1 MVQIPITM
9 KRKLLIMAMMCC
21 STVLFSQI
29 RIDWQQ
35 CYGSMK
41 DDEAYSLL
49 KHGEGYYVLGYVEKG
64 YSGMVECEFSGSR
77 HTWLLEIGE
86 EGELIRQRC
95 LDFGGNK
102 LFGDGEEEQ
111 YLYIVGKDGVGL
123 SDNNNI
129 SIMKVNEEGEM
140 VWRRVFGTEEHSF
153 WDAPRFERTFD
164 GGFVCSVSICF
175 SGGDISQY
183 YGFWDVWV
191 VKLDNLGNIEW
202 ETTIGTE
209 GEEMGGRVIPLPDGT
224 YCAVGYARNQ
234 GENGSVPSCNM
245 SHNYVDGLVV
255 RLSAEGDI
263 TDSRCYGGSLHDSF
277 TTAIPLDD
285 GWLFGG
291 STQSEDGDLEGA
303 GFHYGLSASGYLT
316 SDIWLMRTDA
326 DGNIL
331 WSRCY
336 GGSDYEFVS
345 RIFQNEDGGFTVFG
359 RTDSHDGDA
368 QSALDLYY
376 PYYNDYRK
384 IWVFRIDADGNLL
397 WERVMGSATSSDE
410 YLNDVIKLN
419 DREYVIAGL
428 VYCGYPQSGDV
439 NCSNGVF
446 FNGQDSGE
454 NYWVL
459 HITDV
464 FDYDNVEE
472 KQMSN
477 VRVYPNPA
485 TTWIAIDYTL
495 PMDYGKATVEI
506 ANTLGV
512 KVLQKRLNGHEGQ
525 SVVDLR
531 GFANGVYTLTVMC
544 GEYVLTEKLV
554 ISR

>member
-1 MVQIPITM
+1 M
-9 KRKLLIMAMMCC
+9 MALVCC
-21 STVLFSQI
+21 STVMFSQI

-41 DDEAYSLL
+41 DDAAYSLL
-49 KHGEGYYVLGYVEKG
+49 KQGEGYYVLGYVEKG
-64 YSGMVECEFSGSR
+64 CSGMVECEFPGSR

-86 EGELIRQRC
+86 EGDLIRQQC

-129 SIMKVNEEGEM
+129 SIMKVTEEGEM
-140 VWRRVFGTEEHSF
+140 VWQRVFGTEEHSF
-153 WDAPRFERTFD
+153 WGVPRFERTFD
-164 GGFVCSVSICF
+164 GGFVFSVPICF
-175 SGGDISQY
+175 SGGDIGQY
-183 YGFWDVWV
+183 YGFWDTWV
-191 VKLDNLGNIEW
+191 VKLDRDGNIEW
-202 ETTIGTE
+202 ETTIGTG
-209 GEEMGGRVIPLPDGT
+209 GEEICNEVVPCPDGT
-224 YCAVGYARNQ
+224 YCVPGYGRNMK
-234 GENGSVPSCNM
+234 ENGSVPNCNE
-245 SHNYVDGLVV
+245 SHDYVDGLVV

-263 TDSRCYGGSLHDSF
+263 MDSRCYGGSRHDSF
-277 TTAIPLDD
+277 NTAVELED

-291 STQSEDGDLEGA
+291 SADSEDGDLEGA
-303 GFHYGLSASGYLT
+303 GFHYGLNANGYLT
-316 SDIWLMRTDA
+316 SDIWLMKTDL

-336 GGSDYEFVS
+336 GGSEHESVS

-368 QSALDLYY
+368 QSALNLYY

-384 IWVFRIDADGNLL
+384 IWVFRIDAEGNLL

-464 FDYDNVEE
+464 FDYDGVEE
-472 KQMSN
+472 PQPQGN
-477 VRVYPNPA
+477 GVRVYPNPA
-485 TTWIAIDYTL
+485 R
-495 PMDYGKATVEI
+495 GQFTVSAEKLKRVQLYDM
-506 ANTLGV
+506 LGQMLV
-512 KVLQKRLNGHEGQ
+512 DVTSNNGTNVIVNVRYFEAGIYLVR
-525 SVVDLR
+525 VVTE
-531 GFANGVYTLTVMC
+531 NGVVQKSI
-544 GEYVLTEKLV
+544 VVEK
-554 ISR
+554 

>member
-1 MVQIPITM
+1 MAQTLMTM

-129 SIMKVNEEGEM
+129 SIMKVNEEGET

-291 STQSEDGDLEGA
+291 STQSEDGDLGGA
-303 GFHYGLSASGYLT
+303 GFHYGLSPNGYLT

-326 DGNIL
+326 EGNIL

-336 GGSDYEFVS
+336 GGTQYEFVG

-485 TTWIAIDYTL
+485 ATWIAIDYTL

-512 KVLQKRLNGHEGQ
+512 KVLQKQLNGHEGQ
-525 SVVDLR
+525 SVLDLR
-531 GFANGVYTLTVMC
+531 GLANGVYTLTVMC
-544 GEYVLTEKLV
+544 GEYVLAEKLV

>member
-1 MVQIPITM
+1 M

-129 SIMKVNEEGEM
+129 SIMKVNEEGET

-291 STQSEDGDLEGA
+291 STQSEDGDLGGA
-303 GFHYGLSASGYLT
+303 GFHYGLSPNGYLT

-326 DGNIL
+326 EGNIL

-336 GGSDYEFVS
+336 GGTQYEFVG

-506 ANTLGV
+506 VNTLGV
-512 KVLQKRLNGHEGQ
+512 KVLQKQLNAHEGQ

-531 GFANGVYTLTVMC
+531 GLANGVYTLTVMC

>member
-1 MVQIPITM
+1 MAQTLMTM
-9 KRKLLIMAMMCC
+9 KRKLLMMALVCC
-21 STVLFSQI
+21 STVMFSQI

-41 DDEAYSLL
+41 DDDAVSLVA
-49 KHGEGYYVLGYVEKG
+49 KDGGYYVVGRVEKG
-64 YSGMVECEFSGSR
+64 GGNGMVECGFIGDR
-77 HTWLLEIGE
+77 RAWLIEIDS
-86 EGELIRQRC
+86 EGELQGQTC
-95 LDFGGNK
+95 MEFDPTNVFGVM
-102 LFGDGEEEQ
+102 GEESTF
-111 YLYIVGKDGVGL
+111 YLVGDVR
-123 SDNNNI
+123 
-129 SIMKVNEEGEM
+129 EGENGVM
-140 VWRRVFGTEEHSF
+140 KAGVVKMTDEGEILWQRSYGSTDQSF
-153 WDAPRFERTFD
+153 WYGPRATPTAD
-164 GGFVCSVSICF
+164 GGLVFSLLICF
-175 SGGDISQY
+175 SGGDIGQY
-183 YGFWDVWV
+183 YGFWDTWV
-191 VKLDNLGNIEW
+191 VKLDRDGNIEW

-209 GEEMGGRVIPLPDGT
+209 GEEICNEVVPCPDGT
-224 YCAVGYARNQ
+224 YCVPGYGRNMR
-234 GENGSVPSCNM
+234 GHGSVPNCNE
-245 SHNYVDGLVV
+245 SFDYVDGLVV

-263 TDSRCYGGSLHDSF
+263 TDSRCYGGSLHDAF
-277 TTAIPLDD
+277 NTAIPLDD

-291 STQSEDGDLEGA
+291 STKSEDGDLEGA
-303 GFHYGLSASGYLT
+303 GFHYGLNVNGYLT

-368 QSALDLYY
+368 QSALNLYY

-384 IWVFRIDADGNLL
+384 LWVFRIDADGNLL

-464 FDYDNVEE
+464 FDYDGVEE
-472 KQMSN
+472 PRPQEN
-477 VRVYPNPA
+477 GVRVYPNPA
-485 TTWIAIDYTL
+485 I
-495 PMDYGKATVEI
+495 GQFTVSAERLKRLQLYDM
-506 ANTLGV
+506 LGQILV
-512 KVLQKRLNGHEGQ
+512 DVLSHNETSVMVDTRYLSPGVYLARIVTESGVVQKR
-525 SVVDLR
+525 VV
-531 GFANGVYTLTVMC
+531 V
-544 GEYVLTEKLV
+544 EK
-554 ISR
+554 

>member
-164 GGFVCSVSICF
+164 GGFVFSVSICF

-255 RLSAEGDI
+255 WLSAEGDI

-277 TTAIPLDD
+277 TTVIPLED

-495 PMDYGKATVEI
+495 PMDYRTATIEI

-525 SVVDLR
+525 SVLDLR
-531 GFANGVYTLTVMC
+531 GLANGVYTLTVMC
-544 GEYVLTEKLV
+544 GEYVLAEKLV